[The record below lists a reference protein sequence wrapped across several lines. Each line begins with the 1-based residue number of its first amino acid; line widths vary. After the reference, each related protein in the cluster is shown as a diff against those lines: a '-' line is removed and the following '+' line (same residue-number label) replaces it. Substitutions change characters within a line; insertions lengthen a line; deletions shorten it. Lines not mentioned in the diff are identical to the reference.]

1 VKAQMTVEFLAMV
14 AMSMVI
20 AFGYLYIFGDMY
32 RDIQRDKRSLVM
44 QDFGQ
49 SLQLELITASQMT
62 AGFKRTIV
70 LPQKLESFSYT
81 VVTQKNTLSI
91 DFEDGEATFL
101 IPSATGNLV
110 IGQNT
115 IENRNGTLCLNC

>member
-1 VKAQMTVEFLAMV
+1 MTVEFLAMV

-70 LPQKLESFSYT
+70 LPQKLESFSYD
-81 VVTQKNTLSI
+81 VVTQQNTLSI

-110 IGQNT
+110 IGENT
-115 IENRNGTLCLNC
+115 IENSNGTLCLNC